1 MTIESLFD
9 ILEISEKATIL
20 KSNIRTILKTH
31 EETDEFYLR
40 LDNDYSELNIHRVL
54 YQFRKLHQS
63 NSIVTDT
70 IYQEFQENPVKTLS
84 DLFNES
90 ITDSHVQQMKQYGVI
105 FGDLFNLW
113 SENKTNRFGVVLG
126 ILAKV

>member
-9 ILEISEKATIL
+9 LLEISEKATIL
-20 KSNIRTILKTH
+20 KSNILTILKTH
-31 EETDEFYLR
+31 EVIDEFYLR
-40 LDNDYSELNIHRVL
+40 LDDDYSELNIHRVL
-54 YQFRKLHQS
+54 YQFRKLYQS

-90 ITDSHVQQMKQYGVI
+90 ITASHVEQMKLYGVI
-105 FGDLFNLW
+105 FSDLFILW
-113 SENKTNRFGVVLG
+113 SENKTIRFGVVLG